1 MNIDCSIKKKKQ
13 TKIKSKV
20 NSFSPWISEF
30 STDLAYLIF
39 FDKSVKELLQ
49 ECSQELHHIL
59 SSGKPWVFIIFAE
72 IMTMFFLNPNDSCTL
87 FFAACIPTFKDKLL
101 DSKNYNFILRW
112 DSLTSRL
119 PKAVATFTWRNN
131 VDSENCNV
139 YQSVLYYDT
148 VCPWCS

>member
-1 MNIDCSIKKKKQ
+1 MNIDCSIKKK
-13 TKIKSKV
+13 TKSKV

-72 IMTMFFLNPNDSCTL
+72 IMTMFFFLIQMTAALFSLLPVSLLSKTSC
-87 FFAACIPTFKDKLL
+87 
-101 DSKNYNFILRW
+101 
-112 DSLTSRL
+112 
-119 PKAVATFTWRNN
+119 
-131 VDSENCNV
+131 
-139 YQSVLYYDT
+139 
-148 VCPWCS
+148 